1 MKKKTVLGIFIA
13 ILLSLLVAC
22 SSESSGSGDS
32 DYPKKPV
39 TLMLPYGSGGTTDL
53 YFREFTNIA
62 EEHLGQRIIIKNETG
77 GGGLSMYSTLATA
90 DTDGY
95 TMAAGM
101 GTSLYAINP
110 HLELMEHDGEDFTL
124 VSPAMQYQYVF
135 VAPSDAPYQTFEE
148 LIEYSKENPLT
159 FAASSTTNHLF
170 AETINK
176 AENFDLQWKIVN
188 YTSDSES
195 IAAVLGGHVDFT
207 LVSPIAVAGSEQAG
221 DINYL
226 AVSPEKFESHP
237 DVPTMDELGYEL
249 DITAMIGIGGPKGLP
264 EDVVAK
270 WDDVIKKTL
279 EDPKLIEFAAK
290 NYYTLPNMSQEEMDD
305 FFTNQ
310 RERFGEVIDRVVE

>member
-1 MKKKTVLGIFIA
+1 MV
-13 ILLSLLVAC
+13 ILLLVLILSAC
-22 SSESSGSGDS
+22 SDGASDSGDS

-62 EEHLGQRIIIKNETG
+62 EEHLGQRIVIKNETG
-77 GGGLSMYSTLATA
+77 GGGLSMYSSLVNA
-90 DTDGY
+90 DPDGY

-110 HLELMEHDGEDFTL
+110 HLDLMDHDGDDFTL

-148 LIEYSKENPLT
+148 LIEYSKENSLT

-170 AETINK
+170 AETVNK

-207 LVSPIAVAGSEQAG
+207 LVSPIAVSGSEQAG

-226 AVSPEKFESHP
+226 AVTPEKFESHP
-237 DVPTMDELGYEL
+237 DVPTMDELGYDL

-264 EDVVAK
+264 SEVEAKWEDV
-270 WDDVIKKTL
+270 INKTL
-279 EDPKLIEFAAK
+279 KDPKLIEFAAK
-290 NYYTLPNMSQEEMDD
+290 NHYTLPNMSQEEMDN
-305 FFTNQ
+305 FFTKQ